1 MIIYVYIVS
10 SFYWCTSH
18 LSGSSNPITMH
29 LDMGV
34 DFVAHGLG
42 IGGTSTT
49 MEVECRRPIYYGSA
63 FNAIHQT

>member
-1 MIIYVYIVS
+1 
-10 SFYWCTSH
+10 
-18 LSGSSNPITMH
+18 MH
-29 LDMGV
+29 LGMGV